1 LRSRPDPS
9 SVRRV
14 NPRLSPGNAGASRRK
29 PTPARPCAVARVV
42 KNRTRRSCRFV
53 NVDGE
58 YPLEALC
65 PAHRPLPIG
74 GRCLASL
81 SDSACPG
88 HNLCPVRARRC
99 EHAVVPGQVRAGF
112 WHQRDEARNKVLGLD
127 KIAGSDFGQPKAGP
141 KGGGQDARS
150 NITCVVP
157 SRYGVFSA

>member
-1 LRSRPDPS
+1 MRRIDRLRSVAEMVQNPLNHCGFLDAGNDAQAAAALLAGLD
-9 SVRRV
+9 V
-14 NPRLSPGNAGASRRK
+14 N
-29 PTPARPCAVARVV
+29 
-42 KNRTRRSCRFV
+42 
-53 NVDGE
+53 GE
-58 YPLEALC
+58 HPLEALC

-74 GRCLASL
+74 GRCLATL

-99 EHAVVPGQVRAGF
+99 EHAMVPGQVRAGF

-150 NITCVVP
+150 KIPDTGEICGLVCCASPV
-157 SRYGVFSA
+157 

>member
-1 LRSRPDPS
+1 MRRINGLRSVAEMVQNPLDDCGFLDTGDHPQRPAALP
-9 SVRRV
+9 
-14 NPRLSPGNAGASRRK
+14 AGLDI
-29 PTPARPCAVARVV
+29 
-42 KNRTRRSCRFV
+42 N
-53 NVDGE
+53 GE
-58 YPLEALC
+58 YALEALC

-74 GRCLASL
+74 GRCLATL

-88 HNLCPVRARRC
+88 HDPCPVAARRC

-112 WHQRDEARNKVLGLD
+112 WHQRDESRNKVLGLD